1 LFFTAFWDLQEIGD
15 LSLEPSLPLSPI
27 PLLLLVNS
35 LSLSL
40 SYFEAVFIFDFLILI
55 FYVCIEWRQVLVDL
69 RNHGRSAEIES
80 LEPPHDMVNAAND
93 LANLVKAR
101 NWAWP
106 DVVIGH
112 SMGGKVA
119 LQFAESCARG
129 DYGDSVSLPK
139 QVFLHLFF
147 LSLSL
152 SLYIYIYIYDIVS
165 AYLLSPSGLIR
176 VNAPELPG
184 NWVWRVGSVVL

>member
-139 QVFLHLFF
+139 QVSLHLFF

-152 SLYIYIYIYDIVS
+152 SIYIYIYI
-165 AYLLSPSGLIR
+165 
-176 VNAPELPG
+176 
-184 NWVWRVGSVVL
+184 